1 MRNKLKI
8 IPLLIALLIVPQQAG
23 AESPAAVGIKES
35 INLTL
40 ENNASLLSLKQE
52 IIKAAAFKVQAD
64 GTLLPSISASV
75 NESNKYLH

>member
-52 IIKAAAFKVQAD
+52 IIK
-64 GTLLPSISASV
+64 
-75 NESNKYLH
+75 

>member
-52 IIKAAAFKVQAD
+52 IIKAADTLVIY
-64 GTLLPSISASV
+64 GTHLSVDRAIDLLDA
-75 NESNKYLH
+75 K